1 MRVGVLFVLALSAG
15 ASASAAPR
23 PPFKSRIAPK
33 VQQAQQAGGEL
44 ARKARS
50 DAASAASAAGAS
62 IHRALDDDGDG
73 EVSVAD
79 FERTLERISR
89 WCATRWKRGVRFVRR
104 HRRAC
109 LVLAGALGLT
119 HGDKFA
125 YTVLVAR
132 TFRASG
138 WPIMREGFEHARD
151 AYAEARDNRPNDAEV
166 ARRRAA
172 CEMQFDA
179 LQAELV
185 ATRRRRKKKRLG
197 KARAALRREEEALLA
212 RIREVRAQHDALA
225 AASPPVRSV
234 LLRAACDPIVLRDV
248 AVGLAS
254 GASASLAAATSDAAR
269 SLGIGLTLGDAVA
282 RACGWAEH
290 LARRALSGLPADAVA
305 LGSAATARTGTRAL
319 VQLGGR
325 LSGCYLAF
333 RLQSLAMTL
342 SVCLLSAR
350 ALTAGLAAPGDDAD
364 GAADDDAGAAAI
376 TAERATAVWALALC
390 GLAGQRAGVFAMP
403 ILLRV
408 ALLPAFAAEH
418 ALRHLGVRVQSGSIA
433 EAVRAARGNS

>member
-62 IHRALDDDGDG
+62 LHRALDDDGDG
-73 EVSVAD
+73 EVSAAD

-151 AYAEARDNRPNDAEV
+151 AYTEAREHQLADAEV
-166 ARRRAA
+166 ARAAVKVAASRRASQLLHSPA
-172 CEMQFDA
+172 A
-179 LQAELV
+179 LAPADGHE
-185 ATRRRRKKKRLG
+185 TRAFAA
-197 KARAALRREEEALLA
+197 ARAAEAEAQLLA
-212 RIREVRAQHDALA
+212 
-225 AASPPVRSV
+225 
-234 LLRAACDPIVLRDV
+234 
-248 AVGLAS
+248 
-254 GASASLAAATSDAAR
+254 
-269 SLGIGLTLGDAVA
+269 
-282 RACGWAEH
+282 
-290 LARRALSGLPADAVA
+290 
-305 LGSAATARTGTRAL
+305 TR
-319 VQLGGR
+319 
-325 LSGCYLAF
+325 
-333 RLQSLAMTL
+333 
-342 SVCLLSAR
+342 
-350 ALTAGLAAPGDDAD
+350 
-364 GAADDDAGAAAI
+364 
-376 TAERATAVWALALC
+376 
-390 GLAGQRAGVFAMP
+390 
-403 ILLRV
+403 
-408 ALLPAFAAEH
+408 
-418 ALRHLGVRVQSGSIA
+418 
-433 EAVRAARGNS
+433 